1 MPIPAPSSSPE
12 PISSPKPS
20 TCSARTTPASTE
32 ARRHSARVN
41 MNANLS
47 QMQGGRDSGSRSHRG
62 FRQRQRERRARD
74 REERDRPHH
83 GGEPPAVGQHR
94 EEGGSDASDADRD
107 PERHAGGAPE
117 PVRQVL

>member
-12 PISSPKPS
+12 PISSPKAN
-20 TCSARTTPASTE
+20 TCSARTSPASTQS
-32 ARRHSARVN
+32 RRPSSRVN

-83 GGEPPAVGQHR
+83 GGEPRAVGQHA
-94 EEGGSDASDADRD
+94 EQGGGAASDADRE
-107 PERHAGGAPE
+107 PERHAGGDPE
-117 PVRQVL
+117 PVRQ